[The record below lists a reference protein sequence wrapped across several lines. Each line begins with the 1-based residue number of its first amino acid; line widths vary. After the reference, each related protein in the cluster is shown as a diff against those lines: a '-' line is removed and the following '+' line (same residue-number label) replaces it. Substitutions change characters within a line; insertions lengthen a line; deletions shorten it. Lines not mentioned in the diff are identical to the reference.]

1 MHVLRIAGQQN
12 LNSTAFGKNAYHTS
26 ISQPISD
33 LCYVYQSNS
42 MTIQKAGFLPEEE
55 KLKVYKTAQ
64 DHIERARTE
73 RDYYNSQVSAA
84 QSTWSASENGKS
96 LPTSGHY
103 SYDFAQQ
110 VHFPFNAQ
118 QVGPEF
124 FKTARKCGIFG
135 VCNDGRSQQ
144 VMYLIDEAENPGK
157 GADCV
162 ISLLHHYFNKY
173 SY

>member
-1 MHVLRIAGQQN
+1 MA
-12 LNSTAFGKNAYHTS
+12 
-26 ISQPISD
+26 
-33 LCYVYQSNS
+33 
-42 MTIQKAGFLPEEE
+42 IQKAGFLPEEE

-84 QSTWSASENGKS
+84 QSAWSASENGSS
-96 LPTSGHY
+96 LPTLGHY
-103 SYDFAQQ
+103 SCDFAQQ

-124 FKTARKCGIFG
+124 FKTARKRGIFG

-144 VMYLIDEAENPGK
+144 VMYHIEPGK
-157 GADCV
+157 RCRLRYQFATP
-162 ISLLHHYFNKY
+162 LL
-173 SY
+173 

>member
-1 MHVLRIAGQQN
+1 M
-12 LNSTAFGKNAYHTS
+12 
-26 ISQPISD
+26 
-33 LCYVYQSNS
+33 
-42 MTIQKAGFLPEEE
+42 
-55 KLKVYKTAQ
+55 KVYKTAQ

-73 RDYYNSQVSAA
+73 RDYYNSQVSTA
-84 QSTWSASENGKS
+84 QSAWSASENNGNY
-96 LPTSGHY
+96 LPTLGHY

-110 VHFPFNAQ
+110 LHFPSNAQ

-144 VMYLIDEAENPGK
+144 VMYLIDEVENPGK

-162 ISLLHHYFNKY
+162 ISLLHHYFSKY
-173 SY
+173 S